1 MTAVRLADFWERM
14 DLTFGSAYAR
24 SWADDQV
31 LAALGGRTV
40 TQALAQGEE
49 TRTIWKAVCAHAEV
63 PAQLR

>member
-1 MTAVRLADFWERM
+1 MAAVRLADFWERM

-40 TQALAQGEE
+40 VQALDQGED
-49 TRTIWKAVCAHAEV
+49 TRTVWDAVCAHAEV
-63 PAQLR
+63 PSQVR